1 MVKVRLALEGLV
13 EGKLGPGDAAA
24 LLLDAPLEELLDA
37 DEVFLTTSSGGLVPV
52 ARVDERVFSNDAPGE
67 TSLRLRE
74 VYRDWTRRPEHR
86 TEIDYG

>member
-1 MVKVRLALEGLV
+1 CEEVGLKA
-13 EGKLGPGDAAA
+13 EARPLP
-24 LLLDAPLEELLDA
+24 LDELLDA

-67 TSLRLRE
+67 VSLRLRE

-86 TEIDYG
+86 TEIDYEAAE